1 MIILSTMMTWILCSM
16 LLLVQPDL
24 ETAKKARQEG
34 RFDEAIA
41 SLEQILAA
49 QPGLDEA
56 RLELGHTLT
65 LAGRYLEAIDTYEKL
80 AQSSDPRWRIES
92 VRWSGRTRLYLGAID
107 DSLEGLAEL
116 AEAAQAAEDRSARI
130 QASWYRGHI
139 ETELH
144 RFGEANEAFLEALEL
159 DPNDLNALHLAGVM
173 AARQGDTGSLRYQ
186 IEDLQKAVTKSR
198 EPSQMRRVHHLQ
210 AELALLQERPKSSL
224 SEIDKA
230 IELFPHPLYRETKAR
245 AHLAL
250 DDPAAAETVYRKIVT
265 ANDERLDIPISY
277 VMSLLGLARTLD
289 AQDKSDEAVEYYKK
303 FLTHWEDAA
312 LPGVGTAKS
321 RLAELGGSP

>member
-1 MIILSTMMTWILCSM
+1 MMTWILCSV

-24 ETAKKARQEG
+24 ETAKTARQEG

-49 QPGLDEA
+49 QPELVEA

-65 LAGRYLEAIDTYEKL
+65 LSGRYREAIDSYEKL
-80 AQSSDPRWRIES
+80 AQSSNPRWKVES
-92 VRWSGRTRLYLGAID
+92 ARWSGRTQLYLGAID
-107 DSLEGLAEL
+107 NSLKGLAEL
-116 AEAAQAAEDRSARI
+116 AEAAQAAEDPSARV
-130 QASWYRGHI
+130 QATWYRGHI

-186 IEDLQKAVTKSR
+186 IEDLQKAVGKSR
-198 EPSQMRRVHHLQ
+198 ETSQMRRVHHLQ
-210 AELALLQERPKSSL
+210 AELALLQERPKSAL
-224 SEIDKA
+224 SQIDKA

-250 DDPAAAETVYRKIVT
+250 DEPAAAESVYREIVT
-265 ANDERLDIPISY
+265 ASDERLDIPLSY
-277 VMSLLGLARTLD
+277 IMSLLGLARTLD
-289 AQDKSDEAVEYYKK
+289 AQDKSEEAAEYFKK
-303 FLTHWEDAA
+303 FLAHWENDS
-312 LPGVGTAKS
+312 LPGVGAAKS
-321 RLAELGGSP
+321 RLTELGVSP